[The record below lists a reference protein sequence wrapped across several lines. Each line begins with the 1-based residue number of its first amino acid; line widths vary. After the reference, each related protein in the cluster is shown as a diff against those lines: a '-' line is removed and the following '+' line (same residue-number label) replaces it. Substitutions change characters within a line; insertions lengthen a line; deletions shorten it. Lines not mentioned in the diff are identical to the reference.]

1 MYMSVAQVGKG
12 VRMTEQNDAL
22 TKEGAAELEE
32 QLARQKE
39 IKVQI
44 PMELYLKLHQNK
56 IINGEL
62 LKDTVQEALDLYL
75 EEFSTGETEESQKDA

>member
-1 MYMSVAQVGKG
+1 MMEQEET
-12 VRMTEQNDAL
+12 MDTESA
-22 TKEGAAELEE
+22 EELEE

-75 EEFSTGETEESQKDA
+75 DEFSGDSKEKATKDA